1 KIHHVQSHDYAISY
15 IIIIKS
21 DRLLS
26 THHTSRPPGGEDR
39 YHAAERPTVVPE
51 DAETFLFHFHG
62 SPVEIATAGC
72 LVPTGVCEFTSS
84 RFPPFFLL
92 TREHV
97 GGTSERRHTRVPTL
111 LGAFCT
117 GRHKLLSVRLSLPDM
132 SVLLASDQDR

>member
-1 KIHHVQSHDYAISY
+1 MLRPATYLILLHFPVFCNDAEHAHAHAHIKIHHVQSHDYANSY

-97 GGTSERRHTRVPTL
+97 GGTSERRHTRGTR
-111 LGAFCT
+111 GA
-117 GRHKLLSVRLSLPDM
+117 V
-132 SVLLASDQDR
+132 